1 MAVAFA
7 ITTGLLARDT
17 IPSELLEYLGGAM
30 RFYEGDQARFS
41 T

>member
-7 ITTGLLARDT
+7 ITTSLLARDT
-17 IPSELLEYLGGAM
+17 IPGELLEHLRGAM
-30 RFYEGDQARFS
+30 RFYEENQARFS